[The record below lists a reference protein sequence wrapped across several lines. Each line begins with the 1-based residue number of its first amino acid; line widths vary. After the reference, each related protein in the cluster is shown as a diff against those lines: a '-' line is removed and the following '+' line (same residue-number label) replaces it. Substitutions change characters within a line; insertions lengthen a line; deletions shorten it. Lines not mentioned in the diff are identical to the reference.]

1 MKRIH
6 VVCGGKGREKEANG
20 IAMRQ
25 VSHPLIWRLHL
36 QAFSQ
41 FLYY

>member
-6 VVCGGKGREKEANG
+6 VVCGGKGRKQEANG

-36 QAFSQ
+36 QALPQ